1 MAFLRGEMLAL
12 LLAAATGSAGAPA
25 VRTARFHES
34 AIHAESLPGS
44 PPGDATG
51 VPGHAAEAARR
62 ILEEGGY
69 QKSLPLDTPPA
80 TVDWDLGPFAALIRI
95 LLWTALAVVVVLAV
109 VWVVNRIGGRPREG
123 EAEAGTGAPGPL
135 EVPLD
140 SAERLATAGRF
151 AEAIHV
157 LLLETL
163 AALSRAAQ
171 LAPSL
176 TSREIVAR
184 VPLPARAREALA
196 GLVLAVEVSRFGGTP
211 AGERDYR
218 DCLDR
223 FHAFIETYRRGAE
236 THRRGAQRA
245 EGAPA

>member
-1 MAFLRGEMLAL
+1 MAFPRGKILAA
-12 LLAAATGSAGAPA
+12 LLAAAAGAAAAPAQRTDRLLENAAHPRILPAAQPSAPAA
-25 VRTARFHES
+25 VR
-34 AIHAESLPGS
+34 
-44 PPGDATG
+44 GDA
-51 VPGHAAEAARR
+51 AAQARR
-62 ILEEGGY
+62 ILEDGRY
-69 QKSLPLDTPPA
+69 QKALPEDTPPEKIE
-80 TVDWDLGPFAALIRI
+80 WDLGPFAALIRV
-95 LLWTALAVVVVLAV
+95 LLWIGLAVVVGLAIAWLV
-109 VWVVNRIGGRPREG
+109 SRLRARTCDEEG
-123 EAEAGTGAPGPL
+123 ETGTGTPAPL

-140 SAERLATAGRF
+140 SAERLAAAGRF

-184 VPLPARAREALA
+184 ATLPARAREALA
-196 GLVLAVEVSRFGGTP
+196 GLVLAVEVSRFGGVP

-218 DCLDR
+218 TCLDR
-223 FHAFIETYRRGAE
+223 FHAFLETYRRG
-236 THRRGAQRA
+236 TQRT